1 MIIEMFII
9 GFNKIVFIKFLVLV
23 KVLDVVIL

>member
-9 GFNKIVFIKFLVLV
+9 GFNRIVLIKFLVLV
-23 KVLDVVIL
+23 NVLDAVIL

>member
-9 GFNKIVFIKFLVLV
+9 GFNRIVLIKFLVLV
-23 KVLDVVIL
+23 NVLDVVIL